1 MVQHKH
7 QEHAMVDRPTR
18 RGLAAGAAALPASF
32 FIGAAYAE
40 TSVESTFDRVNKTK
54 QLRMAVVS
62 GSPPYF
68 KKDLA
73 TGTWA
78 GAAVEMAKSI
88 AAIWNAEVVY
98 VESTFG
104 NSVLDVQAN
113 KIDIAFALNP
123 TPQRALSIGFTRPYI
138 VAPFGCLARQG
149 FEPKTW
155 ADLNKPDIRIVFDLG
170 SLHET
175 CARRFAP
182 KAQLT
187 GYKSIDEC
195 ILAFQAGRAD
205 AEVLAA
211 TIGLSTVGK
220 NATLGPYHLL
230 STPTV
235 SLPSCYGVQREPDTR
250 FVEVVNAWIDFNRGI
265 GTIREQMIAGLGLN
279 GVTPDQVPAE
289 LSF

>member
-1 MVQHKH
+1 MTF
-7 QEHAMVDRPTR
+7 RPTR
-18 RGLAAGAAALPASF
+18 RGLAAGAAVLPAGLF
-32 FIGAAYAE
+32 MNAAHADSG
-40 TSVESTFDRVNKTK
+40 TESTFERVNRTK

-73 TGTWA
+73 TGVWA

-88 AAIWNAEVVY
+88 AAIWSAEVVY

-104 NSVLDVQAN
+104 NSVLDVQSN

-123 TPQRALSIGFTRPYI
+123 TPQRALAIGFSRPYI
-138 VAPFGCLARQG
+138 VAPFGCLAKPG
-149 FEPKTW
+149 FDPKTW
-155 ADLNKPDIRIVFDLG
+155 GDLNKPDVRIVFDLG

-187 GYKSIDEC
+187 GYKTIDDC
-195 ILAFQAGRAD
+195 ILALQAGRAD

-211 TIGLSTVGK
+211 TVGLSTVGK
-220 NATLGPYHLL
+220 NPSLGPYHLL
-230 STPTV
+230 NTPTV

-265 GTIREQMIAGLGLN
+265 GTLREQMIGGLALN
-279 GVTPDQVPAE
+279 GVTLEQVPAE